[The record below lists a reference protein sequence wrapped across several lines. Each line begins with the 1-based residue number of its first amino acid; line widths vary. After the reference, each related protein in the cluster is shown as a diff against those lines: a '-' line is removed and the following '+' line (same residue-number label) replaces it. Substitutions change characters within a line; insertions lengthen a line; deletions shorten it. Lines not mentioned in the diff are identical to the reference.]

1 MERII
6 PYIMEN
12 KKCLKPPPPLTTHFW
27 IPPFMET
34 TNQDA
39 HLLWSMPRKVC
50 WSQAIKQAP
59 VYPTTRY
66 YIFKN
71 KRCETTSKYLGHT
84 EDVVHFNRG
93 SKQSCCTNI
102 GFWSKFL
109 FYLLLSSGYPWPGHH
124 YWTMHLDAKAWP
136 PIEGRPPGHHLVHS
150 SGDFAVLWGSQKPWR
165 EMTPSTCLLI
175 HVPSLYCIC
184 LLTLKSLSGN
194 NTPCLD
200 CSIMIQCGAAPEL

>member
-1 MERII
+1 
-6 PYIMEN
+6 
-12 KKCLKPPPPLTTHFW
+12 
-27 IPPFMET
+27 MET

-39 HLLWSMPRKVC
+39 HLLWSMPRKVW
-50 WSQAIKQAP
+50 WSRAIKQAP
-59 VYPTTRY
+59 VYPTAGH

-71 KRCETTSKYLGHT
+71 RCETTSKYLGHT
-84 EDVVHFNRG
+84 EDVIHFNRG

-109 FYLLLSSGYPWPGHH
+109 LPCFWVLGIHDQGTIIEQCI
-124 YWTMHLDAKAWP
+124 WTLRLDRPLK
-136 PIEGRPPGHHLVHS
+136 EGRLAYLGSSQCPSFGFLDDHLVHS
-150 SGDFAVLWGSQKPWR
+150 SGDFAFLGGSQKPWR

-200 CSIMIQCGAAPEL
+200 CSIMIQGGAAPEL

>member
-1 MERII
+1 MRIYFGACQEKYAGLRPSNKLQYI
-6 PYIMEN
+6 PLQDIIYLRIKGVKQHRN
-12 KKCLKPPPPLTTHFW
+12 ILVILK
-27 IPPFMET
+27 M
-34 TNQDA
+34 
-39 HLLWSMPRKVC
+39 WS
-50 WSQAIKQAP
+50 
-59 VYPTTRY
+59 
-66 YIFKN
+66 
-71 KRCETTSKYLGHT
+71 TSIGA
-84 EDVVHFNRG
+84 RG

-200 CSIMIQCGAAPEL
+200 CSIMIQGGAAPEL